1 MPKNPALSS
10 GLTVPNENIKIGHV
24 TSFDP
29 CIDYYEMFSKLYKD
43 ILSWYLIK
51 LYVKKISERVARLE
65 VYRQVP
71 RLLPNAAIWKSV
83 THNCFVHDM
92 LNLLFL
98 LSEIKS
104 IPRIMLFIN
113 QSQSVQGHC
122 VHFALSKTRLCKLGP
137 APRRDVKSR
146 EIFKGAGPMIQ
157 TKPWVL
163 LLLKFLWI
171 LHPSAEQDQAAP
183 VGRGHMLTAK
193 MTAQTPHPMTV
204 LLNQH

>member
-137 APRRDVKSR
+137 APRRTGILASIHCSLVTQTPMGPWDLRPAEPSYASR
-146 EIFKGAGPMIQ
+146 ESLG
-157 TKPWVL
+157 
-163 LLLKFLWI
+163 FL
-171 LHPSAEQDQAAP
+171 
-183 VGRGHMLTAK
+183 T
-193 MTAQTPHPMTV
+193 
-204 LLNQH
+204 